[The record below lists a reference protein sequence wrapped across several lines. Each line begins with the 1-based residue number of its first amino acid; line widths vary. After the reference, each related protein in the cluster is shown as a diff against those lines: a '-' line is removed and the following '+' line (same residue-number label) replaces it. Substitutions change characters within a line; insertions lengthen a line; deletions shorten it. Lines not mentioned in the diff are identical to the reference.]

1 MERFKIFPDF
11 FVQMIKVGE
20 AGGRLDSVLADIAA
34 SYEEEIESDLKIISS
49 LIEPV
54 IILLLGLVI
63 GGMVMAMLLP
73 IFSINALVG

>member
-1 MERFKIFPDF
+1 
-11 FVQMIKVGE
+11 MIKVGE